1 MTITKQVLKKEQ
13 NLLWNMVRNRFKPY
27 AITAYIQK
35 VFLQIRIQEFYRDA
49 LRFHKTKNQ
58 DIKQTDMLKLDFHLP
73 IFLYLLQ

>member
-1 MTITKQVLKKEQ
+1 MTITKQVLKKGQ

-35 VFLQIRIQEFYRDA
+35 AFLQIRIQEFYRDA